1 MLSVPGRMELALV
14 PQKTFYPRVVFG
26 EMDRPLYQ
34 RENERER
41 VSEPN
46 VILEENLK
54 DGSMDGRNLVGR
66 KR

>member
-1 MLSVPGRMELALV
+1 MLSVPGRTELALV

-54 DGSMDGRNLVGR
+54 DG
-66 KR
+66 